1 MGSLPVLLR
10 DAVAND
16 RYWQELIYIVVAKLI
31 IANN

>member
-10 DAVAND
+10 DAVANA
-16 RYWQELIYIVVAKLI
+16 RYCQELIYIVVAKLI